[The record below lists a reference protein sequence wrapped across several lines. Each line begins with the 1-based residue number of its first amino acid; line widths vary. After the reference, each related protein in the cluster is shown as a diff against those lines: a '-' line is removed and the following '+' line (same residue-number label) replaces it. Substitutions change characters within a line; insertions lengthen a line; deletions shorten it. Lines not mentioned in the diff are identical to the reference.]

1 MSLLDSRIKKIVDTL
16 KVTILYRDG
25 MDKPGHYIAAI
36 NTIVLKEDMSDVE
49 EMRVL
54 LHELGH
60 ACKHH
65 KNYYL
70 YNLTFTLRSKMESEA
85 DQYMIKSLLDRYLS
99 APDID
104 VKHFNYMKFIEY
116 NNLDPK
122 YEYVVRE
129 MVIDFYR
136 TGFA

>member
-1 MSLLDSRIKKIVDTL
+1 MDSRIKKIVDTL
-16 KVTILYRDG
+16 KVAILYRGG

-36 NTIVLKEDMSDVE
+36 NTIVLKEGLTEQD

-60 ACKHH
+60 ASKHH

-70 YNLTFTLRSKMESEA
+70 YNLTFSLRSKMESEA
-85 DQYMIKSLLDRYLS
+85 EQYMIKTMLDQYLS

-104 VKHFNYMKFIEY
+104 VLHFNYMKFIE
-116 NNLDPK
+116 NNELDPK

-129 MVIDFYR
+129 MVLDYLYHA
-136 TGFA
+136 GSA